1 MMQYNKC
8 PKCGKTIKAHQG
20 NRKTFRELTKI
31 EQDRSVRVMT
41 INLRRAIKA
50 MVGINQ
56 QELNRKLLQTIRLLV
71 KV

>member
-1 MMQYNKC
+1 MIQYNKC

-20 NRKTFRELTKI
+20 NRKTFRELTKV
-31 EQDRSVRVMT
+31 EQDRSVRAMT

-56 QELNRKLLQTIRLLV
+56 QELNRKLLQTIRVLV
-71 KV
+71 KL